1 VCAHTGTAL
10 LECDDLSKIWCGEF
24 QQRRKYAIRDILVG
38 APRHDRLRAH
48 ERFALRDFS
57 VTVQAGENVVVLGL
71 PASGKTTIARLV
83 TQMSRPD
90 HGSIRVTGRVGLVF
104 SGRLGANPF
113 LTLGEYVQLAASI
126 HGAEPDVAQAC
137 CDEVLEMTGLSAR
150 RQDSLVSV
158 QKGDL
163 RYISLAMSLTVP
175 QDLRVFDGLPNPG
188 ADPAGVRVATR
199 VSEQFE
205 RGSNLILTKT
215 TDGLPSSISRALIVH
230 DGVTLYQGGGDTA
243 VAIYEHFVY
252 RMKRIRKVAEAA
264 GAASHVSEAASS
276 AQADPPS
283 PATLIARATKSL
295 DGPKVASLAEGQVAQ
310 AWASDRPIILG
321 PFVSDVALELL
332 YWRPFVAWMRATFG
346 PRTAPVV
353 AVSRGRVDAWYAG
366 LVSEYVDVCD
376 LLPFETYQTRNLK
389 RIRDGGT
396 AKQRVISDLD
406 QELLDATARRLGT
419 VDAEVI
425 HPSVLFRVCS
435 KIWSGAVPSDWLAKH
450 ARYQPFDSPS
460 AAQSMDSV
468 PGEPYVAASFW
479 FNTCFPDSRR
489 HRRVV
494 NDVLS
499 ELSRRV
505 AVVVVDAGSFPG
517 VAPSIRTSD
526 RIRVVALGP
535 TEDQSREQAKLIAGA
550 CAFVGTFGGA
560 SLMAPFCNVPTS
572 LVFGEPAGLFPH
584 HVAVSHA
591 VARAI
596 QGPSFEVT
604 KTADFDSA
612 RLGEWVDRTLQ

>member
-1 VCAHTGTAL
+1 MCADTGTAL
-10 LECDDLSKIWCGEF
+10 LECDGLSKIWCGEF
-24 QQRRKYAIRDILVG
+24 HQRRKYAIRDILVG
-38 APRHDRLRAH
+38 TPRHDRLRAH

-57 VTVQAGENVVVLGL
+57 VTVKAGENVVVLGL

-90 HGSIRVTGRVGLVF
+90 RGSIRVTGRVGLVF
-104 SGRLGANPF
+104 TGSLGANPF

-150 RQDSLVSV
+150 RQDSLMTVE
-158 QKGDL
+158 KGDL
-163 RYISLAMSLTVP
+163 RYVSLAMSLTVP

-188 ADPAGVRVATR
+188 PDPAGVRVATR

-215 TDGLPSSISRALIVH
+215 TDGLPSSIARALIVH
-230 DGVTLYQGGGDTA
+230 DGMTLYQGGRDT
-243 VAIYEHFVY
+243 VVPIYEHFVY
-252 RMKRIRKVAEAA
+252 RMERIRKAAEAA
-264 GAASHVSEAASS
+264 AAPNHVSEAASP
-276 AQADPPS
+276 AHADPPS
-283 PATLIARATKSL
+283 PATLVARAKKSL
-295 DGPKVASLAEGQVAQ
+295 DRSKVASLAEDQVAQ
-310 AWASDRPIILG
+310 AWATDRPILLG
-321 PFVSDVALELL
+321 PFVSDVAFELL

-353 AVSRGRVDAWYAG
+353 AISRGRVDAWYAG

-376 LLPFETYQTRNLK
+376 LLPFETYQTRNLE

-396 AKQRVISDLD
+396 VKQRVISDLE

-419 VDAEVI
+419 VDVEVI
-425 HPSVLFRVCS
+425 HPSVLFGVCS
-435 KIWSGAVPSDWLAKH
+435 RIWNGAVPAAWLAEH
-450 ARYQPFDSPS
+450 ARYQPFDSLS
-460 AAQSMDSV
+460 ADGSV
-468 PGEPYVAASFW
+468 DGVAGEPYVAASFW
-479 FNTCFPDSRR
+479 FNSCFPDSRR

-505 AVVVVDAGSFPG
+505 AVVVVDAGGFPG
-517 VAPSIRTSD
+517 VAPSITTRD
-526 RIRVVALGP
+526 RIRVVSLGR
-535 TEDQSREQAKLIAGA
+535 TEDQPREQAKLIAGA
-550 CAFVGTFGGA
+550 RGFVGTFGGV
-560 SLMAPFCNVPTS
+560 SLMAPFYNVPTS
-572 LVFGEPAGLFPH
+572 LVFGEETDLFPH
-584 HVAVSHA
+584 HLAVSHA
-591 VARAI
+591 IAHAMP
-596 QGPSFEVT
+596 GLPFDVT
-604 KTADFDSA
+604 NTADFDSA